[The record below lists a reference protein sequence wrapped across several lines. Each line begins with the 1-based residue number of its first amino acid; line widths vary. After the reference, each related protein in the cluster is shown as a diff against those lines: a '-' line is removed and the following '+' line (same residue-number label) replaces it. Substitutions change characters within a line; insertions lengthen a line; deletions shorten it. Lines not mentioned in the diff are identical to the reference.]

1 MLNMKENIDLDLEE
15 LLELMRYSFLRLDG
29 AWFMA
34 SVEIVGLETAT
45 ELDVK
50 AWEMFSERLGRKIAS
65 ITNLKGSFSQ
75 TLPKLMKIQ
84 HTLMNMN
91 SEIEVISEGK
101 MIHRVLDCEVWSMV
115 QKVWPQDAIPCHK
128 VTLASIKGL
137 LKGAFPEEEFILK
150 HTKKIPLGDPC
161 CEIEISVRNS

>member
-1 MLNMKENIDLDLEE
+1 MNEKIDLEE

-34 SVEIVGLETAT
+34 SVEKLGVETAT

-50 AWEMFSERLGRKIAS
+50 AWEMFSERLGKKIAS
-65 ITNLKGSFSQ
+65 ITNFKGDFSQ
-75 TLPKLMKIQ
+75 TIPKLLKIQ
-84 HTLMNMN
+84 HTLMDMK
-91 SEIEVISEGK
+91 SEIEVINDSR
-101 MIHRVLDCEVWSMV
+101 MIHRVLECEVWKMV

-137 LKGAFPEEEFILK
+137 LKGAFPENEFILE
-150 HTKKIPLGDPC
+150 HNKKIPMGDPY
-161 CEIEISVRNS
+161 CEIEITIKNPK